1 MKTHEILAAVV
12 LVAMV
17 AWVSFMAGN
26 AQTVAA
32 APTGSGTNAY
42 GQIDPN
48 AGAAASG
55 ANAAGSGAGV
65 LPSANANNAPA
76 GSGAAAGAQGETVT
90 IPIKVVGGYYEP
102 RTITVKQGTRVRLDL
117 DPNTFRGCMTVFN
130 IWGLNLQKL
139 VSANDH
145 ILEFTASQPGT
156 YRTSCSMGMGD
167 GRLIIEP
174 DTGAG
179 TAAAVPVKT
188 DSSAQLAPPSPG
200 AAGPSGGSC
209 GSGGGGC
216 GCGGAR

>member
-26 AQTVAA
+26 AQTVTAA
-32 APTGSGTNAY
+32 GTGTITDVY
-42 GQIDPN
+42 GQTGAN
-48 AGAAASG
+48 AGAA
-55 ANAAGSGAGV
+55 AGV

-76 GSGAAAGAQGETVT
+76 AGGAPTAAPAEGEVVT

-117 DPNTFRGCMTVFN
+117 DPNSFRGCMTVFN
-130 IWGLNLQKL
+130 VWGLNLQKL
-139 VSANDH
+139 VTANDH
-145 ILEFTASQPGT
+145 FLEFTASQPGT

-174 DTGAG
+174 ASGAG
-179 TAAAVPVKT
+179 AAAAPVKT

-209 GSGGGGC
+209 GSGGC